1 MPPKQGDQPC
11 FGKRDRAPEPLRGN
25 LFRKKVKSRDSGG
38 CHGSDLSCPLRGD
51 TDSTEAC

>member
-11 FGKRDRAPEPLRGN
+11 FGKRDRAPELLRGN

-38 CHGSDLSCPLRGD
+38 CHGSDLSCPFKAFDL
-51 TDSTEAC
+51 